1 MLIAKDLSLE
11 ESELLSFL
19 DKNNNA
25 FVWSISD
32 LTDIR
37 RNIIEH
43 KLYVNPLAKP
53 KKQKLYKVLEK
64 HCSCKSR
71 GPTTFVHKLHQRGWV
86 PNMASKCSHGKEE
99 KWKIC
104 TNFTDLNKCCPKYDF
119 PLSRIDKV
127 VDSVV
132 GCEMMTLLDYFSGY
146 HHIWLHKEDKE
157 KTSFITPFDTY
168 CYIQMSEGLKNDGPT
183 FCRMMKATLKNQ
195 IGRNIFTYVDDIV
208 VASKKT
214 CTHIGHQAPTCV
226 EFS

>member
-1 MLIAKDLSLE
+1 
-11 ESELLSFL
+11 
-19 DKNNNA
+19 
-25 FVWSISD
+25 
-32 LTDIR
+32 
-37 RNIIEH
+37 
-43 KLYVNPLAKP
+43 
-53 KKQKLYKVLEK
+53 
-64 HCSCKSR
+64 
-71 GPTTFVHKLHQRGWV
+71 
-86 PNMASKCSHGKEE
+86 MASKCSHGKKE

-214 CTHIGHQAPTCV
+214 CTHIGHQAETFTNMRRVQLKLNPKKCV
-226 EFS
+226 SGVHRGKALECLVLVKGIEASPDKIKAMMHMKPP